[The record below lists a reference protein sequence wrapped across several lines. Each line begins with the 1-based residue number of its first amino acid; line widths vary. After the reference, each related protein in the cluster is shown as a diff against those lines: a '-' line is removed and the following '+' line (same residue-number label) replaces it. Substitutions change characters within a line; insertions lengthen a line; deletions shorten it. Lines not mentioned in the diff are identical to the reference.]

1 MSRGGG
7 WLLAAAVCAAGAL
20 GLSWSGQLAGA
31 AHPARVLV
39 VAAVLLTVA
48 GWRQGRDQLLTA
60 AVVSAAVGLLL
71 GGLDASPGR
80 LALAAAAA
88 CLVLAGRAAGR
99 RVLPRR
105 TAA

>member
-7 WLLAAAVCAAGAL
+7 WLLAASVCAAGAL

-39 VAAVLLTVA
+39 VAAVLLTVV
-48 GWRQGRDQLLTA
+48 GWQRGRDQLLTA
-60 AVVSAAVGLLL
+60 ALAAAGVGVLL

-80 LALAAAAA
+80 LALGAAAA